1 MTTPSTDPATDTT
14 PEAVMPDADAALL
27 RGFLTPAE
35 VAQLDAA
42 LAAGK
47 AVDAAM
53 LAVDAAGHAGADHPA
68 YDELWRIYTHTI
80 GRHDARWRARVAA
93 AWGRSR
99 A

>member
-1 MTTPSTDPATDTT
+1 MTTPSTDTT

-27 RGFLTPAE
+27 REFLTPAE

-53 LAVDAAGHAGADHPA
+53 LAVDAAGYAGADHPA

-93 AWGRSR
+93 MWNRSR